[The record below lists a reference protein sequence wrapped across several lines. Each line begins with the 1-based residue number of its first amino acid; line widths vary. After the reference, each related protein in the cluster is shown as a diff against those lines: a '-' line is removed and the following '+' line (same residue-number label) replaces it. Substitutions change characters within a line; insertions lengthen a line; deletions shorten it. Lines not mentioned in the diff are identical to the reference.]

1 MHTQK
6 EAVTIT
12 RYRDRVMSCWLGKAV
27 GGTLGMPFEC
37 QDGPFDVDF
46 YTPIPTEMLPNDDL
60 DLQVLWACLLD
71 KMDDIRVDRHILATG
86 WRDHCEFPW
95 DEYGVALRNIAEG
108 LTPPQTGSF
117 DNWFT
122 RGMGA
127 AIRSELWA
135 CLAPGDPALAAKY
148 AYEDAC
154 VDHDGEGIWAE
165 VFLAALQSAAFSES
179 DPGVLLD
186 AAEAALPVSSEV
198 RQAVHDTRV
207 WWRESPDWLAVRT
220 KILEHW
226 GHENATDVVMN
237 LAVTVL
243 SWLAGE
249 GDFSRT
255 ICIATN
261 CGKDTDCTAATVG
274 ALLGILDPDCI
285 PDRWLAPI
293 GRDLMVSREIVGI
306 HPPNTLDG
314 FTDLVLDLRT
324 RLAGRAPDAHS
335 TALPLDDFEFPAD
348 IGFLPLLPEAGSDA
362 PPMPHTHTRRRLP
375 GTFAGLP
382 HAELTGEVLLL
393 RLTFTLP
400 IAREVDVMFNT
411 PEACR
416 VWIDG
421 VYAFGRDG
429 GVMAPSPHRC
439 PPDQSKML
447 VLEAGSHSLLAAVRR
462 PFEGRNAEWVAL
474 IADPETKQLLPGVFR
489 EGVPKLNRQQ
499 NRKRGKASSETL
511 AWPAAAGSR
520 HAQTVPPPAARP
532 RCTAKSNGFGEPI
545 GLDNAAAQHCLLP
558 H

>member
-1 MHTQK
+1 MQIQQ
-6 EAVTIT
+6 TIAPIS

-46 YTPIPTEMLPNDDL
+46 YTPVPTEMLPNDDL

-71 KMDDIRVDRHILATG
+71 KMDDIHVDRHVLAAG

-165 VFLAALQSAAFSES
+165 VFLAALQSAAFTEA
-179 DPGVLLD
+179 DPAVLLD
-186 AAEAALPVSSEV
+186 SAEAALPESSEV
-198 RQAVHDTRV
+198 RRAVHDTRV
-207 WWRESPDWLAVRT
+207 WWRVNPDWRAVRE
-220 KILEHW
+220 KILAHW

-237 LAVTVL
+237 LAFTVL
-243 SWLAGE
+243 GWLAGA

-261 CGKDTDCTAATVG
+261 CGKDTDCTAATAG

-293 GRDLMVSREIVGI
+293 GRDLVVSREIVGI
-306 HPPNTLDG
+306 DPPDTLDG
-314 FTDLVLDLRT
+314 FTDLVLDLRR
-324 RLAGRAPDAHS
+324 RLAGRIPDAQS
-335 TALPLDDFEFPAD
+335 AALPLIDFEFCAD
-348 IGFLPLLPEAGSDA
+348 IGALPALPEVGSDA
-362 PPMPHTHTRRRLP
+362 PPMPGTHTRRRLP
-375 GTFAGLP
+375 GTFARLP

-411 PEACR
+411 GEACR

-421 VYAFGRDG
+421 TYAFGREG

-439 PPDQSKML
+439 PPDQVTKVAL
-447 VLEAGSHSLLAAVRR
+447 GVGGHILLAAIRR
-462 PFEGRNAEWVAL
+462 PPPGRDWEWVAL
-474 IADPETKQLLPGVFR
+474 IGDPKTKQLLPGTFR
-489 EGVPKLNRQQ
+489 I
-499 NRKRGKASSETL
+499 SS
-511 AWPAAAGSR
+511 
-520 HAQTVPPPAARP
+520 
-532 RCTAKSNGFGEPI
+532 
-545 GLDNAAAQHCLLP
+545 
-558 H
+558 